1 VLSGRRFA
9 SRAPAALVV
18 AIGVAVGGA
27 AGCSEPTHP
36 AALPDLV
43 DEAGTPFFVN
53 DASPSVPT
61 CNLGPNGNVCACV
74 DQPLLGE
81 VPNLYFVLD
90 RSGSMNDD
98 GKWGTIVNV
107 LTQVVLDLGPRV
119 NVGIAVFPDPA
130 EPPSQTAP
138 GVPNECAVGIPLVPL
153 SPGDAVSGTLGPTA
167 TEILTVLGRVGAQG
181 GTPTAATLSALPPL
195 LKTFPGKTYVIL
207 ATDGGPN
214 CNSSAMCD
222 AANCELDIES
232 SPGCM
237 TSTNCCAGGGSGG
250 NSEDCLDAEPTT
262 NAVQA
267 LAADGFPVYVVGVPG
282 SAPYAALLDTLA
294 IAGGTARD
302 PNGAGPQYYNV
313 ATTDEPAFQA
323 ALFQVA
329 AKVAGSCTLKLDA
342 VPPNP
347 SLVNVFLDEQPLATG
362 AGCIDPGATETGADD
377 AMALSDA
384 LAASDATTPNDATAQ
399 ADAIAASDAMLQS
412 DAIAASVDARSPDS
426 ASGAM
431 PPSPPVTASE
441 AGAAPSTC
449 NWVLEGQTV
458 TVLGAACQEIMS
470 GDVLDVRVVAGCPT
484 VIH

>member
-1 VLSGRRFA
+1 MLSGRRFA
-9 SRAPAALVV
+9 SRAPAALAV
-18 AIGVAVGGA
+18 AIGVAVCGA
-27 AGCSEPTHP
+27 AGCGEPTHP

-43 DEAGTPFFVN
+43 DEGGTPFFVS

-74 DQPLLGE
+74 DQPLLGD

-107 LTQVVLDLGPRV
+107 LTQIVLDLGPRV
-119 NVGIAVFPDPA
+119 NVGITVFPDPA
-130 EPPSQTAP
+130 ETPSQTAP

-153 SPGDAVSGTLGPTA
+153 SPGDARSGLLGPTA
-167 TEILTVLGRVGAQG
+167 SEILTALGRVGAQG

-237 TSTNCCAGGGSGG
+237 TSTNCCAGGGG

-282 SAPYAALLDTLA
+282 SAPYATLLDTLA

-313 ATTDEPAFQA
+313 ATTDQPSFQA

-329 AKVAGSCTLKLDA
+329 AKVTGSCTLKLDA

-362 AGCIDPGATETGADD
+362 AGCIDPG
-377 AMALSDA
+377 
-384 LAASDATTPNDATAQ
+384 DATAQ
-399 ADAIAASDAMLQS
+399 
-412 DAIAASVDARSPDS
+412 
-426 ASGAM
+426 
-431 PPSPPVTASE
+431 PVMTSE
-441 AGAAPSTC
+441 AGSAPSTC